1 MLTITD
7 LTADRTL
14 DKTAMSGVHGGS
26 ALAGD
31 GLSSFFGY
39 FNSPTLDLGSHELI
53 QSQAVAVDQSNA
65 IGGFNVVGSS
75 QTQNG
80 ISGQVSLF

>member
-1 MLTITD
+1 MLSIND

-14 DKTAMSGVHGGS
+14 DKAAMSGLRGGL
-26 ALAGD
+26 AVAGD
-31 GLSSFFGY
+31 DLASFLGY
-39 FNSPTLDLGSHELI
+39 FNAPTLDLGTHELI
-53 QSQAVAVDQSNA
+53 QSQAVAVDQSGA
-65 IGGFNVVGSS
+65 TGGFNINSGS

>member
-31 GLSSFFGY
+31 ALSAFFGY
-39 FNSPTLDLGSHELI
+39 FNSPTLDLGTHLLAQE
-53 QSQAVAVDQSNA
+53 QNVAVDQSNA
-65 IGGFNVVGSS
+65 IGGFNVVGAN

-80 ISGQVSLF
+80 ISGQVSVF

>member
-7 LTADRTL
+7 LNADRTL
-14 DKTAMSGVHGGS
+14 DKAAMSGVRGGF
-26 ALAGD
+26 AFAGD
-31 GLSSFFGY
+31 VFGSIAGY
-39 FNSPTLDLGSHELI
+39 VNSPTLDLGTHELV
-53 QSQAVAVDQSNA
+53 QSQAVAIDQSGA
-65 IGGFNVVGSS
+65 TGGFNISDTS

>member
-7 LTADRTL
+7 LTADCTL
-14 DKTAMSGVHGGS
+14 DKAAMSGVRGG
-26 ALAGD
+26 LAIAGGD
-31 GLSSFFGY
+31 VASFFGY
-39 FNSPTLDLGSHELI
+39 FNSPTLDLGTHELT
-53 QSQAVAVDQSNA
+53 QSQSVAVDQGGA
-65 IGGFNVVGSS
+65 TGGFNISGVS

>member
-1 MLTITD
+1 MLTIND

-14 DKTAMSGVHGGS
+14 DKAAMSGVRGG
-26 ALAGD
+26 LAVAGSD
-31 GLSSFFGY
+31 LASFFGY
-39 FNSPTLDLGSHELI
+39 FNSPTLDLGTHELA
-53 QSQAVAVDQSNA
+53 QSQAVAIDQSGA
-65 IGGFNVVGSS
+65 TGGFNISGAS

>member
-1 MLTITD
+1 MLTIAD

-14 DKTAMSGVHGGS
+14 DQTAMSGVHGGS

-31 GLSSFFGY
+31 DPSSFFGY
-39 FNSPTLDLGSHELI
+39 FNSPTLDLGAHQLI
-53 QSQAVAVDQSNA
+53 QSQTVAVDQSDA
-65 IGGFNVVGSS
+65 IGGFNVVGAS

-80 ISGQVSLF
+80 ISGQVSIF

>member
-1 MLTITD
+1 MLTIAD

-26 ALAGD
+26 ALAAD
-31 GLSSFFGY
+31 DPSSFFGY
-39 FNSPTLDLGSHELI
+39 FNSPTLDLGAHELI
-53 QSQAVAVDQSNA
+53 QKQAVAVDQSGA
-65 IGGFNVVGSS
+65 IGGVNLVGTN

-80 ISGQVSLF
+80 ISGQVSIF

>member
-7 LTADRTL
+7 LTADLTL
-14 DKTAMSGVHGGS
+14 DKAAMSGVRGGLAVAGSDLS
-26 ALAGD
+26 A
-31 GLSSFFGY
+31 FFGY
-39 FNSPTLDLGSHELI
+39 FNSPTLDLGTHELG
-53 QSQAVAVDQSNA
+53 QSQSIAVDQSGA
-65 IGGFNVVGSS
+65 TGGFNISGGS

>member
-1 MLTITD
+1 MLSITD

-14 DKTAMSGVHGGS
+14 DEDAMSGVSGGF
-26 ALAGD
+26 AFAGD
-31 GLSSFFGY
+31 YASAFFGIV
-39 FNSPTLDLGSHELI
+39 NAPEIDLGTHLLAQE
-53 QSQAVAVDQSNA
+53 QAVAVDQSNA